1 MRYLFKLADLLRHKA
16 RLRRWTPD
24 LASGRRGEDLAHRH
38 LQALGYRV
46 VARNWRAR
54 CGPEVDLIAHDGEA
68 LVFVEVKSRKTDE
81 FGSPDRAID
90 REKEL
95 HLLRAAQEYTRR
107 AGAEWSKV
115 RFDIVNVVFTEPA
128 RIELRRDAFHS

>member
-1 MRYLFKLADLLRHKA
+1 M
-16 RLRRWTPD
+16 
-24 LASGRRGEDLAHRH
+24 AHRH
-38 LQALGYRV
+38 LQSLGYQV

-54 CGPEVDLIAHDGEA
+54 SGPEVDLIAQDGDT
-68 LVFVEVKSRKTDE
+68 LVFVEVKSRRTEE
-81 FGSPDRAID
+81 FGSPDRAIN

-95 HLLRAAQEYTRR
+95 HLLRAAREYTRR
-107 AGAEWSKV
+107 AGADWSKV

>member
-1 MRYLFKLADLLRHKA
+1 LRFLLKLADLLRHKA
-16 RLRRWTPD
+16 RLRRWNPD

-38 LQALGYRV
+38 LQSLGYRV

-54 CGPEVDLIAHDGEA
+54 SGPEVDLIAQDGEI

-95 HLLRAAQEYTRR
+95 RLLRAAREYTRR
-107 AGAEWSKV
+107 AGADWARV
-115 RFDIVNVVFTEPA
+115 RFDIVNIVFADPT
-128 RIELRRDAFHS
+128 RIEILRDVFRT

>member
-1 MRYLFKLADLLRHKA
+1 MRFLLKLADLLRHKA
-16 RLRRWTPD
+16 RLRQWNPD

-38 LQALGYRV
+38 LQSLGYQV

-54 CGPEVDLIAHDGEA
+54 SGPEVDLIARDGEI

-95 HLLRAAQEYTRR
+95 RLLRAAREYTRR
-107 AGAEWSKV
+107 AGADWSRV
-115 RFDIVNVVFTEPA
+115 RFDIINIVFSDPTH
-128 RIELRRDAFHS
+128 IEIRRDVFRT